1 MEQTIGQAMVPIIDL
16 MTKEDKSIEGVILLT
31 SCLLTGLLLHEG
43 LEGNSIEFG
52 AHAAMECSKIKQL
65 HLAVFDERMNEETD
79 SEEWNELKQLP
90 IIQSLKQL
98 PIIQEARLNFRTHL
112 NEKKYK

>member
-52 AHAAMECSKIKQL
+52 THAAMGCSKIKQL

-79 SEEWNELKQLP
+79 SGEWNKLIE
-90 IIQSLKQL
+90 SLKQL
-98 PIIQEARLNFRTHL
+98 PIIQEARLDFRTHL
-112 NEKKYK
+112 HEEKYK